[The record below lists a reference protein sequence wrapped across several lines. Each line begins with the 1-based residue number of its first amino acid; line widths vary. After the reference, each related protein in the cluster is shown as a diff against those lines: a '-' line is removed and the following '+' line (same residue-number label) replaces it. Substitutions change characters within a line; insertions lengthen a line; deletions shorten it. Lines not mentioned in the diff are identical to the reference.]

1 MLPKH
6 TQEAFKRKQ
15 GWEEWQD
22 IIADV
27 NYILLGAQIMQSRYF
42 YGYDNLIMHYT
53 LHKSY

>member
-15 GWEEWQD
+15 GREEWQD

-27 NYILLGAQIMQSRYF
+27 NYLLLGAWIMQSVF
-42 YGYDNLIMHYT
+42 YGYDHLIMHYP
-53 LHKSY
+53 LHKST

>member
-42 YGYDNLIMHYT
+42 LWLWQLNHALYLT
-53 LHKSY
+53 